1 MRSLS
6 IEWVLLLS
14 QVFSYYRMCSLYY
27 SDAEGQALVD
37 GMLEPAVDGHSIRS
51 VLVPVSV
58 AVSVSVAFSL
68 SLSLSQFPSLC
79 LSVSL
84 CLSLSHAKRSF
95 R

>member
-37 GMLEPAVDGHSIRS
+37 GMLAPSVDGHSIRS
-51 VLVPVSV
+51 VPVPVPVPVPV

-84 CLSLSHAKRSF
+84 SLSVSR
-95 R
+95 